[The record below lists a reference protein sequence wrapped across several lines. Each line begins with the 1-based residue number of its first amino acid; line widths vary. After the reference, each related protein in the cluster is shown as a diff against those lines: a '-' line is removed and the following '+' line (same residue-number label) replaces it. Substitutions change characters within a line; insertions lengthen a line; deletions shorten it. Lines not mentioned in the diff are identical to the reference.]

1 MFTDTLYLTP
11 LIWGCNSWNFQ
22 WRLSLEKL
30 EWWLDQKMKK
40 VWQLFR
46 RNTGNEETDTQ
57 IYGQTDITHRDR
69 VSVRDAHEK
78 KTDRRISMKFSKW
91 ISFFGTASNWLAFWE
106 FSESQTATLCR
117 ENTYFISTPPWYRHV
132 LLCYD
137 CIDGATKRLLGKVL
151 RSIRVL

>member
-1 MFTDTLYLTP
+1 MAFKPWKTRMMAWPENEKSLTAVSTQYRQWRDRHADIRTDGYHTSRSRVSTWRARKIK
-11 LIWGCNSWNFQ
+11 LIDGFLWNF
-22 WRLSLEKL
+22 
-30 EWWLDQKMKK
+30 
-40 VWQLFR
+40 
-46 RNTGNEETDTQ
+46 RNG
-57 IYGQTDITHRDR
+57 YL
-69 VSVRDAHEK
+69 
-78 KTDRRISMKFSKW
+78 
-91 ISFFGTASNWLAFWE
+91 FGTASNWLAFWE